1 MTTERADGT
10 PARSRGHRTGNAFL
24 LAQLGAHAATQ
35 FAERIA
41 GIGLKPAQAGL
52 LRLVAWEPGQSQ
64 QALAAKLGTPPSR
77 LVPLVDE
84 LEQRG
89 LVERRRDP
97 ADRRHYALYL
107 TEDGTRFMKE
117 LGEIGAA
124 HEDHICAPLSP
135 AERSQ
140 LNDLL
145 RRLTDHQGLTT
156 GVHPGYR
163 SGPV

>member
-1 MTTERADGT
+1 MTTERADGQ
-10 PARSRGHRTGNAFL
+10 PARSRGRRTGNAFL

-35 FAERIA
+35 FAGRIA

-84 LEQRG
+84 LEQRR
-89 LVERRRDP
+89 LVERRRDH

-107 TEDGTRFMKE
+107 TDDGTRFMKE

-124 HEDHICAPLSP
+124 HEDSICAPLSP

-145 RRLTDHQGLTT
+145 GRLADHQGLTA

-163 SGPV
+163 SGPT

>member
-1 MTTERADGT
+1 MTTGQAEGRPDR
-10 PARSRGHRTGNAFL
+10 PRGHHTGNAFL
-24 LAQLGAHAATQ
+24 LAQLGAHAATR

-52 LRLVAWEPGQSQ
+52 LRLVTWEPGQSQ

-84 LEQRG
+84 LE
-89 LVERRRDP
+89 ERRLIEGGRDP
-97 ADRRHYALYL
+97 AARLHYALYL
-107 TEDGTRFMKE
+107 TEDGTRFMKQ
-117 LGEIGAA
+117 LGQIGAA
-124 HEDHICAPLSP
+124 HEDDICAPLSP

-145 RRLTDHQGLTT
+145 SRLAA
-156 GVHPGYR
+156 
-163 SGPV
+163 